1 MGEMLRL
8 DKRVEVG
15 GGGGSV
21 QHKVNPLR
29 RTQRGRRGG
38 IYGKTGG
45 GERQT
50 SPGRGN
56 QPAVS
61 TAQVLEKTRRPGR
74 EARVDVFLGEGGPG
88 RMGDRLVS
96 GSGSGPPARGGTC
109 RSQRSALQGRAKAKV
124 PPSASWSPPASSGRR
139 LLWPLIIFLGEKGS
153 REALWHSEINP
164 LNQPARR
171 RFWD

>member
-1 MGEMLRL
+1 M
-8 DKRVEVG
+8 
-15 GGGGSV
+15 

-50 SPGRGN
+50 SPGRGH

-61 TAQVLEKTRRPGR
+61 TAQVMERTRRPGR
-74 EARVDVFLGEGGPG
+74 EARVDVFLGEGEPG

-109 RSQRSALQGRAKAKV
+109 RSQRSALQGRAKVKV
-124 PPSASWSPPASSGRR
+124 PPVGFLAAASSGRRLLWLPPPPLAAAASSGRR

>member
-1 MGEMLRL
+1 M
-8 DKRVEVG
+8 
-15 GGGGSV
+15 
-21 QHKVNPLR
+21 QQKVNPLR
-29 RTQRGRRGG
+29 RSQRGRGGG

-45 GERQT
+45 GERET

-61 TAQVLEKTRRPGR
+61 TAQVREKTRRPGR
-74 EARVDVFLGEGGPG
+74 EARVDVFLGEGERG
-88 RMGDRLVS
+88 RMGERLVS
-96 GSGSGPPARGGTC
+96 GSGSGPPVRGGTC
-109 RSQRSALQGRAKAKV
+109 RSQRSALQGRAEPVKV
-124 PPSASWSPPASSGRR
+124 PPVGFLVTASSGRR

-153 REALWHSEINP
+153 REALWHSQINP